1 MIGKIAFVLLLVLVL
16 VYSFTFPTSAQN
28 YYPSDIGNMWVLESE
43 DGTERLTYTLETT
56 EERFNGKEVRLLK
69 ITAEVLG
76 TDVSSVDELFLEV
89 GEDGLK
95 LHKIIAELGTV
106 FGVANVEFSPP
117 AIFFPV
123 HLKLGE
129 SWEVTAETT
138 VQLVG
143 PVALTSVNEVIAVED
158 VATPAGTFANCFKIR
173 VGSTTRA
180 ALGITR
186 STAYQWLA
194 PDVGP
199 VKFENSQDIVFE
211 LVRSNLLVDAS
222 ETYDVTG
229 DGVVNILDLT
239 FVASRF
245 GQADAKADVNVDG
258 TVNILDLTLVAQN
271 LGK

>member
-1 MIGKIAFVLLLVLVL
+1 MIRKIAFVLLLGLVL
-16 VYSFTFPTSAQN
+16 GCSFTFPTAAQN

-43 DGTERLTYTLETT
+43 DGAERLTYTVEAA
-56 EERFNGKEVRLLK
+56 EERFNGKEVSLLK
-69 ITAEVLG
+69 ITSDILETNVIA
-76 TDVSSVDELFLEV
+76 TDRFFVDVDE
-89 GEDGLK
+89 GSLK
-95 LHKIIAELGTV
+95 LHKIVAALGAV
-106 FGVANVEFSPP
+106 FGVASLEFSPP
-117 AIFFPV
+117 IIFFPAR
-123 HLKLGE
+123 LKLGE
-129 SWEVTAETT
+129 SWEVTAETE

-158 VATPAGTFANCFKIR
+158 VGTPAGTFENCFKIR
-173 VGSTTRA
+173 VQSKISA
-180 ALGITR
+180 ALGTTR

-211 LVRSNLLVDAS
+211 LVSSNLLADVS

-245 GQADAKADVNVDG
+245 GQADADADVNADG
-258 TVNILDLTLVAQN
+258 TVNILDLTRIAQN
-271 LGK
+271 FGK